1 METIKLYQ
9 LDNLSSF
16 LGGAILGGL
25 GSFRIW
31 LHPLQFQ
38 TGNPMGDIAF
48 EWAVKVMGTI
58 ILGTIG
64 GLTGLAT
71 KDLYQI
77 LKRKFKKK

>member
-1 METIKLYQ
+1 

-16 LGGAILGGL
+16 LGGAILGGF
-25 GSFRIW
+25 GSLRFW
-31 LHPLQFQ
+31 FMPLQVQ
-38 TGNPMGDIAF
+38 TGNVAADLAL
-48 EWAVKVMGTI
+48 EWAIKVLGTV
-58 ILGTIG
+58 ILGTVG

>member
-1 METIKLYQ
+1 MDTIKIYQ

-16 LGGAILGGL
+16 LGGALLGGL

-31 LHPLQFQ
+31 FMPLQIQ
-38 TGNPMGDIAF
+38 TGSLAGDLAL
-48 EWAVKVMGTI
+48 EWAIKVCGTV

>member
-1 METIKLYQ
+1 M
-9 LDNLSSF
+9 
-16 LGGAILGGL
+16 
-25 GSFRIW
+25 
-31 LHPLQFQ
+31 PLQIH
-38 TGNPMGDIAF
+38 TGNVYADIAA
-48 EWAVKVMGTI
+48 EWAIKVIGTV

>member
-1 METIKLYQ
+1 M
-9 LDNLSSF
+9 
-16 LGGAILGGL
+16 
-25 GSFRIW
+25 
-31 LHPLQFQ
+31 PLQIH
-38 TGNPMGDIAF
+38 TGSLAGDMAL
-48 EWAVKVMGTI
+48 EWAIKVMGTI